1 MKRFTQSILWIFGFL
16 CLLPAIIFWW
26 LARSDERH
34 PEPVQALEQATS
46 AAETKPSELDKKTA
60 SRDASLITGGSRPG
74 FISQVDKNILEVQP
88 APLPASKA
96 DESVEVR
103 IADLLRHAQNMS
115 DPVKRADLVN
125 QIKALETGGLQ
136 AAQAKA
142 VRLGLPIRGKKQDGG
157 HFELVG
163 FDGDR
168 PLYQETENVNAAIS
182 TGANLLRSTA
192 PFNVD
197 GTGLTFGLWEVGG
210 VPRRTHQEFGSPSR
224 VTFMDGSTTVTSHAS
239 HVAGTLAAAGVNTSL
254 LGMAPGA
261 RVNAYDAVSDTSE
274 MLAAGAALPGE
285 VGKIYVSNHSYG
297 LILGWY
303 GTAWTGNFTD
313 NGNQADDIEPLFG
326 RYDFSSATLDSML
339 VSLPYYLPFMSSGNN
354 RNDAPPATGGTWS
367 YGSTNYNYDPD
378 EHPLGDG
385 VYKSGYDTMDAE
397 KASKNVM
404 TVGAAEDAVVAG
416 VRNVA
421 AGVISSFSSTG
432 PADDGRI
439 KPDIVAN
446 GVDLLSIGPDNDTD
460 TSISSGTSMSSPN
473 AAGSALLLVD
483 YYHERFATHMRAST
497 LKGLIIHTADDI
509 GRPGPDYFYGWGLM
523 DAKEAADHI
532 KRHADKDGYRGMME
546 EDLTTAAPS
555 DVHSFTWDGIS
566 PIRVTLCWTD
576 PAGTGVSAH
585 DNRARDLVND
595 LNLTVTGPAATT
607 HRPFVMPYV
616 GNWTNA
622 MLSANATTGVN
633 TVDNVEQVLIQ
644 TPPAA
649 GVYTITVNHAGS
661 LSGGQQR
668 YSLIISGQATDDMD
682 LDPTQN
688 FVASGQQGGPFT
700 PLTIDYAVTNSGTTT
715 SFNWTAS
722 SNAAWVALSSS
733 GGNLPATETATVTA
747 SLTSAVNS
755 LPVGTHSA
763 MLTFTNTT
771 SGFVTTRQVTLNI
784 VAQTYPT
791 IQSQPQ
797 PLTVDVGESAS
808 FSVTAT
814 GGGLSYQWQKG
825 TTDISGATESTYTIL
840 TTTANS
846 VGTYRCIVTNGIG
859 TASSSAAQLTV
870 ITPPEITQ
878 PPLSQAVSLG
888 QEVTFSIAATG
899 MNLEYQWQKDETD
912 LTGRKEPTLT
922 LTNVNTL
929 NNGGYRCIVSN
940 SAGSV
945 PSEVATLSVDGPPN
959 VKQQPGDVVVN
970 VNQPVTLSVIA
981 VGPGL
986 SYQWQKGT
994 TNIDTAAATSATFQ
1008 IPAASVADSGSYRC
1022 RISNTHGTI
1031 SSNTVT
1037 LTVIAPP
1044 VVTSPV
1050 VPSAITINQGAP
1062 LNLAAIVDGL
1072 MLNFQW
1078 YKDLAPLSGATASSY
1093 SVTSAQGGDSGVYS
1107 CLVTNP
1113 AGQTASADVT
1123 VLVVTPPVIV
1133 TEPQDTQV
1141 DEGEP
1146 VVLSVAASGPLLQY
1160 QWWHNGLPITG
1171 ATGASHTISALTP
1184 VRVGVYYCRISNSA
1198 AAVITRYALVGI
1210 EGMPVVTR
1218 APYPSMV
1225 ETGSPLKM
1233 SVEADGTD
1241 LAYAWKLAGKEVGVG
1256 SIYEVWPVVAKNGG
1270 LYTAQV
1276 SNSLRTTTTQP
1287 FNVTVVNDMSP
1298 ALDVST
1304 LKWSTTGP
1312 AFWRPLTGTQAFD
1325 GKDTMSVGNLPNGHF
1340 STLSTRLTG
1349 PLIMKWRQ
1357 KISTEAG
1364 SDLLKVALDGTES
1377 ASISGMHDWH
1387 ESSLTVPAGQHQIDF
1402 TYAKDSTGA
1411 AGQDRVW
1418 LDAVLLEPATMPS
1431 GSAENRL
1438 VAAGSTQTLEST
1450 YTGPAPDSFQ
1460 WRRNGGRI
1468 AKATAATLNLVNI
1481 QLNQAGTYDCEM
1493 TSMVN
1498 GLKMTRLSPP
1508 VEIGIVEV
1516 LHTRHVVPASTVQ
1529 PLIAKAVGKNL
1540 TYQWRR
1546 ASTPIPGEIFSKVS
1560 ITLHQTTYS
1569 DDYICAVTNA
1579 AGTIDAGIRRIDV
1592 FNRAPEIT
1600 LTGDLEDAVL
1610 SGPYSYQVPVNPVPA
1625 FAPTGFTAKG
1635 LPKGLAIDKI
1645 TGLITGIP
1653 EQATPTA
1660 LPITITAFN
1669 KVDSDTVE
1677 TRLFVHGLGT
1687 KSGIFTSPLGRNA
1700 ALNQGLGGRLDL
1712 IITGNGS
1719 FSGTLTLGSL
1729 KHSFKSRII
1738 TGTTNLTQATAM
1750 FDVVRGKDTPVRVD
1764 LLLTDAGLMTG
1775 TVTLG
1780 TESLAIEGWKVPW
1793 TKAAPATAFTGT
1805 KAPVGCYNFALP
1817 MPPEPAL
1824 ADTSSPQ
1831 GTGFGTFIITNDTGG
1846 TTITG
1851 RLPDDSSYTASS
1863 AVGPL
1868 GQMVVFTPLYTAP
1881 NLGSLQG
1888 QLDIVP
1894 ATNPDDNI
1902 LNGQISWWRP
1912 AFTSAA
1918 KQRLDPDGFEAPIV
1932 LEADG
1937 TRYIA
1942 PVAPELVLGLAE
1954 AGPNTADLSFL
1965 HGGIGSPPP
1974 APDISLNLGKGSA
1987 VTYPTLNPRKVTL
2000 TFAPAKGTFTGSFT
2014 LEDNDPLDLRPPP
2027 AVPKKLPRKV
2037 ILNGLLVLTADGW
2050 RGLGS
2055 FLLPE
2060 LPDTT
2065 GETLTTT
2072 PVHAGS
2078 IQIIPTDAP

>member
-1 MKRFTQSILWIFGFL
+1 MKRFTQSILWISGFL
-16 CLLPAIIFWW
+16 CLLSALLFLWITQTGDVAPMPEQHVGQAAVGTHANPAMP
-26 LARSDERH
+26 DNN
-34 PEPVQALEQATS
+34 
-46 AAETKPSELDKKTA
+46 AAGENP
-60 SRDASLITGGSRPG
+60 SLITGSSRPG
-74 FISQVDKNILEVQP
+74 LVSQVDKAIPVVQP
-88 APLPASKA
+88 APSPDSKA
-96 DESVEVR
+96 DESVEAR
-103 IADLLRHAQNMS
+103 IAELLRQAQNMS
-115 DPVKRADLVN
+115 DPVKRADLVS
-125 QIKALETGGLQ
+125 QVRVLETGGLQ

-142 VRLGLPIRGKKQDGG
+142 VRLGLPIRGAKPEGG

-168 PLYQETENVNAAIS
+168 PLYQETKNVNAAIS
-182 TGANLLRSTA
+182 TGANLVRSVA

-210 VPRRTHQEFGSPSR
+210 IPRRTHQEFGSPSR
-224 VTFMDGSTTVTSHAS
+224 VTARDSNSTITEHAS
-239 HVAGTLAAAGVNTSL
+239 HVAGTLAAAGVNASL

-261 RVNAYDAVSDTSE
+261 RVDAYDAVSDTSE
-274 MLAAGAALPGE
+274 MLAAGAAVPGE
-285 VGKIYVSNHSYG
+285 AGKIYVSNHSYG
-297 LILGWY
+297 LILGWH
-303 GTAWTGNFTD
+303 GTAWTGDFTD
-313 NGNQADDIEPLFG
+313 NGNQADDIEPYFG
-326 RYDFSSATLDSML
+326 RYDFSSASLDSML
-339 VSLPYYLPFMSSGNN
+339 VSLPYYLPFMSSGND
-354 RNDAPPATGGTWS
+354 RNDAPPAAGGTWTF
-367 YGSTNYNYDPD
+367 GSTNYNYDPD

-385 VYKSGYDTMDAE
+385 MYKNGYDTMDAE

-416 VRNVA
+416 ARNLA

-446 GVDLLSIGPDNDTD
+446 GVNLLSVGPDSDTD
-460 TSISSGTSMSSPN
+460 TAVSSGTSMSSPN

-483 YYHERFATHMRAST
+483 YYHERFATYMRAST

-523 DAKEAADHI
+523 DTKEAADHI
-532 KRHADKDGYRGMME
+532 KRHADEDGYQGMIE
-546 EDLTTAAPS
+546 ADLTNAAPS
-555 DVHSFTWDGIS
+555 DVHSFIWDGSS

-576 PAGTGVSAH
+576 PAGSGVSAH
-585 DNRARDLVND
+585 DNRTRDLVND

-644 TPPAA
+644 TPPAV
-649 GVYTITVNHAGS
+649 GVYTVTVNHAGS

-688 FVASGQQGGPFT
+688 FVASGQQGGPLA
-700 PLTIDYAVTNSGTTT
+700 PLTMDYVVTNSSATTA
-715 SFNWTAS
+715 FNWTGS
-722 SNAAWVALSSS
+722 SNAAWVTLSTP
-733 GGNLPATETATVTA
+733 GGNLPATETAIVTA

-763 MLTFTNTT
+763 TLTFTNTT

-784 VAQTYPT
+784 AAQTFPS
-791 IQSQPQ
+791 IQSPPQ
-797 PLTVDVGESAS
+797 PLTVDVGDSAS
-808 FSVTAT
+808 FSVSAT
-814 GGGLSYQWQKG
+814 GGGLTYQWQKG
-825 TTDISGATESTYTIL
+825 TTDISGATESTYSIL
-840 TTTANS
+840 TTTADS
-846 VGTYRCIVTNGIG
+846 AGTYRCIVTNGIG
-859 TASSSAAQLTV
+859 SANSIAALLTV

-878 PPLSQAVSLG
+878 SPLSQTVPLG
-888 QEVTFSIAATG
+888 QEVMFSVTASG

-912 LTGRKEPTLT
+912 LTGRREPTLT

-929 NNGGYRCIVSN
+929 SNGGYRCIVSN

-959 VKQQPGDVVVN
+959 VKQQPGDVLVN
-970 VNQPVTLSVIA
+970 VNQPVTLSVTA

-986 SYQWQKGT
+986 SYQWQKNT
-994 TNIDTAAATSATFQ
+994 INIDTAAATSATFQ

-1062 LNLAAIVDGL
+1062 LNLAAAVDGL
-1072 MLNFQW
+1072 MLSFQW
-1078 YKDLAPLSGATASSY
+1078 HKDLAPLSGATASTY
-1093 SVTSAQGGDSGVYS
+1093 SVNSAQGGNSGVYS

-1113 AGQTASADVT
+1113 AGQAASADVT

-1171 ATGASHTISALTP
+1171 ATGASHIVSALTP
-1184 VRVGVYYCRISNSA
+1184 TRVGIYYCRISNSA
-1198 AAVITRYALVGI
+1198 AAVATRYALVGI
-1210 EGMPVVTR
+1210 EGMPLVTR
-1218 APYPSMV
+1218 APYPSLI
-1225 ETGSPLKM
+1225 EAGSPLKM
-1233 SVEADGTD
+1233 SVEADGND
-1241 LAYAWKLAGKEVGVG
+1241 LAYAWKLAGKQVGVG
-1256 SIYEVWPVVAKNGG
+1256 SNYEVWPVTSKNGG

-1287 FNVTVVNDMSP
+1287 VSVTVVSDMSP
-1298 ALDVST
+1298 ALDAST

-1340 STLSTRLTG
+1340 STLSTRVTG

-1364 SDLLKVALDGTES
+1364 SDLLKLTLDGTES
-1377 ASISGMHDWH
+1377 ASISGVHDWH
-1387 ESSLTVPAGQHQIDF
+1387 ESSITVPTGLHQIDF
-1402 TYAKDSTGA
+1402 TYAKDSAGA

-1418 LDAVLLEPATMPS
+1418 LDTFILEPATIPS

-1438 VAAGSTQTLEST
+1438 VASGSTQSLEST
-1450 YTGPAPDSFQ
+1450 YTGPVPESFQ
-1460 WRRNGGRI
+1460 WRRNGGKI
-1468 AKATAATLNLVNI
+1468 AKATTATLDLVNI
-1481 QLNQAGTYDCEM
+1481 QLSQAGTYDCEM
-1493 TSMVN
+1493 TSTVN
-1498 GLKMTRLSPP
+1498 GVKMTRLSPP
-1508 VEIGIVEV
+1508 VEIGVVEV

-1546 ASTPIPGEIFSKVS
+1546 GSSPINGEIFSKVS
-1560 ITLHQTTYS
+1560 ITLHQTTFS
-1569 DDYICAVTNA
+1569 DDYICAVTNP
-1579 AGTIDAGIRRIDV
+1579 AGTVDAGIRRIDV

-1600 LTGDLEDAVL
+1600 LAGDLDDAVL
-1610 SGPYSYQVPVNPVPA
+1610 SGPYSFQVPVNPVPA

-1635 LPKGLAIDKI
+1635 LPKGLVIDKV

-1653 EQATPTA
+1653 EQATPSA
-1660 LPITITAFN
+1660 IPVTITAFN

-1687 KSGIFTSPLGRNA
+1687 KTGVFTGPLGRDA

-1712 IITGNGS
+1712 VITANGS
-1719 FSGTLTLGSL
+1719 FSGTLTLGTL
-1729 KHSFKSRII
+1729 KHSFKSRIV
-1738 TGTTNLTQATAM
+1738 TSTTNLTQATAI
-1750 FDVVRGKDTPVRVD
+1750 FDVARGKDTPVRVD

-1775 TVTLG
+1775 TVTQG
-1780 TESLAIEGWKVPW
+1780 ANSLDIDGWKVPW
-1793 TKAAPATAFTGT
+1793 TKAAPATAFIGT
-1805 KAPVGCYNFALP
+1805 KAPLGCYNFALP

-1824 ADTSSPQ
+1824 ADASSPQ
-1831 GTGFGTFIITNDTGG
+1831 GTGFGTFIITRDTGIA
-1846 TTITG
+1846 TISG
-1851 RLPDDSSYTASS
+1851 RLPDDSTYTASS
-1863 AVGPL
+1863 AVGTL
-1868 GQMVVFTPLYTAP
+1868 GQMVVFTPIYAAP

-1888 QLDIVP
+1888 QLDIAP
-1894 ATNPDDNI
+1894 ATNPDDNT
-1902 LNGQISWWRP
+1902 LDGQISWWRP
-1912 AFTSAA
+1912 TFTAAA
-1918 KQRLDPDGFEAPIV
+1918 KQRLDPDGFEAPVV

-1942 PVAPELVLGLAE
+1942 PDAPELVLGLTE
-1954 AGPNTADLSFL
+1954 AGPKTADSSFL
-1965 HGGIGSPPP
+1965 HGGIGSPSP
-1974 APDISLNLGKGSA
+1974 APDITVTLGKGST
-1987 VTYPTLNPRKVTL
+1987 VTYPALNPRKTTL
-2000 TFAPAKGTFTGSFT
+2000 SFVPAKGTFIGSFT
-2014 LEDNDPLDLRPPP
+2014 LEDTDPLDLRPPP
-2027 AVPKKLPRKV
+2027 AVLKKLSRKV
-2037 ILNGLLVLTADGW
+2037 TFNGLLVLTSDGW
-2050 RGLGS
+2050 QGVGS
-2055 FLLPE
+2055 FQLPE
-2060 LPDTT
+2060 LPDAT

-2072 PVHAGS
+2072 PIHSGAV
-2078 IQIIPTDAP
+2078 QIKPTATP